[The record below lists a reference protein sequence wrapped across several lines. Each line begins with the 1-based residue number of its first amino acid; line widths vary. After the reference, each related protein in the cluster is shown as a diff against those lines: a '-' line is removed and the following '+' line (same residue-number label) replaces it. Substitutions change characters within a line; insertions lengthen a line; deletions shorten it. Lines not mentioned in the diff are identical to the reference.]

1 VRTLPLVIYDG
12 DCGFCR
18 LWLAR
23 WQQIIGDRAEYA
35 PYQQVAAEFPEI
47 PIDNFRKAVHLIEP
61 DGAIYSGAAAVFRL
75 LRLAPGKGWMWG
87 LYEHV
92 PGFAAVSAA
101 TYRFVAAHRPFFFRV
116 TKLLWGEHVEQ
127 PPVQV
132 TRQLFLRLLA
142 GIYLIAFVSLYVQIP
157 GLIGNRGILPVG
169 NLLDAVREQVGA
181 ASYWR
186 LPTLAWVAASD
197 TALRYMALGGALA
210 ALVAM
215 AGLLQGLACGAMW
228 VLYLSLVTVGQDFLS
243 FQWDILLL
251 ETGFLAI
258 WFAFWNSRGLLWLL
272 RLLLFRLTVCSGLVK
287 LASGDPTWRNLTAL
301 QYHYETQPLP
311 TPLAWY
317 AHQMPASFQHFS
329 VAVMFGI
336 ELFVPLLIFTPRRLR
351 MLGAGLMIGLQVL
364 IGLTGN
370 YAFFNLLTVALCL
383 LLFDDAALPARFSAW
398 FTRERPGR
406 APGLLRRVAVTTLMV
421 VVGSAGLAH
430 VLGVIWR
437 APWPAPVAEG
447 LSALSRL
454 YLVNTYGLFAVMTT
468 ERVEI
473 IVEGSNDGE
482 TWQAYEF
489 KYKPGDIKRA
499 PPVVEPHQPRLD
511 WQMWFAAL
519 GDYRQNPWFV
529 NFMVRLLEGS
539 PDVVALGT
547 TNPFP
552 QSPPR
557 YVRARRYE
565 YHFTSPAERRAT
577 GAWWRRQEAGL
588 YFPASSLR
596 GR

>member
-1 VRTLPLVIYDG
+1 LVIYDG

-23 WQQIIGDRAEYA
+23 WQQVTGDRAEYA
-35 PYQQVAAEFPEI
+35 PYQQVAAQFPEI

-61 DGAIYSGAAAVFRL
+61 DGAIHSGAAAVFRL
-75 LRLAPGKGWMWG
+75 LRLAPGRAWMFG

-92 PGFAAVSAA
+92 PGFAAVSEAA
-101 TYRFVAAHRPFFFRV
+101 YRIVAVHRPFFFRV
-116 TKLLWGEHVEQ
+116 TKLLWGDHVERS
-127 PPVQV
+127 PLDA

-142 GIYLIAFVSLYVQIP
+142 AICLIAFASLYVQIP
-157 GLIGNRGILPVG
+157 GLIGSHGIAPVG
-169 NLLDAVREQVGA
+169 NLLDAVREQAGA
-181 ASYWR
+181 PSYWR
-186 LPTLAWVAASD
+186 LPTLAWVASSD
-197 TALRYMALGGALA
+197 AALRGMALGGSLA
-210 ALVAM
+210 ALLAM
-215 AGLLQGLACGAMW
+215 AGLLQGLAFGAMW
-228 VLYLSLVTVGQDFLS
+228 ILYLSLATAGQEFLS
-243 FQWDILLL
+243 FQWDVLLL

-258 WFAFWNSRGLLWLL
+258 WFGFWNSRGLLWLL

-287 LASGDPTWRNLTAL
+287 LASGDPTWHNFTAL

-311 TPLAWY
+311 TPLGWY
-317 AHQMPASFQHFS
+317 AHQLPASFQHFS

-351 MLGAGLMIGLQVL
+351 MLGAGLMIGLQTL
-364 IGLTGN
+364 IALTGN

-383 LLFDDAALPARFSAW
+383 LLFDDAALPARLRAW
-398 FTRERPGR
+398 FTRERPAR
-406 APGLLRRVAVTTLMV
+406 APGPLRRLAVAILV
-421 VVGSAGLAH
+421 VVIGFAGLAH
-430 VLGVIWR
+430 VLGTIWR
-437 APWPAPVAEG
+437 APWPEPVADG

-473 IVEGSNDGE
+473 VVEGSTDGE
-482 TWQAYEF
+482 TWQVYEF
-489 KYKPGDIKRA
+489 KYKPGDVKRA
-499 PPVVEPHQPRLD
+499 PPLVEPHQPRLD
-511 WQMWFAAL
+511 WQLWFAAL
-519 GDYRQNPWFV
+519 GNYRQNPWFV

-539 PDVVALGT
+539 PDVLALLA

-552 QSPPR
+552 QAAPR

-565 YHFTSPAERRAT
+565 YHFTTRTERRAT
-577 GAWWRRQEAGL
+577 GAWWRREEAGL